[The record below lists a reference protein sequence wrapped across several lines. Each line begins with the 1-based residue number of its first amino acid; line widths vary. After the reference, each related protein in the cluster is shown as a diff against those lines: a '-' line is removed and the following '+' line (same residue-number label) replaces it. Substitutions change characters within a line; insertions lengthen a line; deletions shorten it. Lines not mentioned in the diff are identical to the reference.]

1 MQYIDYQLITW
12 LFCDPAGTRTQ
23 DPNIKSVMLY
33 QLSYGI
39 IPFLGA
45 QKYGKK
51 GFGQIFE
58 KLFSTETQRV
68 INI

>member
-1 MQYIDYQLITW
+1 
-12 LFCDPAGTRTQ
+12 
-23 DPNIKSVMLY
+23 
-33 QLSYGI
+33 
-39 IPFLGA
+39 LGA